1 MAILITLQGPDAGR
15 KYPLEGPHAVLG
27 RQADCTVC
35 LPPKAV
41 SRQHAQI
48 TQADNTYFI
57 EDLGSSNGTFVNG
70 TRLNPHVRVR
80 LTEQD
85 TFQIGPYLFGLRPA
99 PVVANTEQSLVI
111 REQLSVLQVHQS
123 VYGQDPAQKLQVVVE
138 IGQHLARTLDPEELL
153 TRLLDQLIRLF
164 PQADRAMAL
173 LCEGDRL
180 VVRGQ
185 RCRH

>member
-1 MAILITLQGPDAGR
+1 LQGPDAGR
-15 KYPLEGPHAVLG
+15 KYPLEGTNAVLG

-48 TQADNTYFI
+48 LQADNSYYI

-70 TRLNPHVRVR
+70 TRLSPHVRVR

-99 PVVANTEQSLVI
+99 PVPANTEPSLVI
-111 REQLSVLQVHQS
+111 REQLSVAQVNQS
-123 VYGQDPAQKLQVVVE
+123 VYGQDPAQKLQVVLE
-138 IGQHLARTLDPEELL
+138 IAQHLARSLDPEELL
-153 TRLLDQLIRLF
+153 SRLLDQLIR
-164 PQADRAMAL
+164 
-173 LCEGDRL
+173 
-180 VVRGQ
+180 
-185 RCRH
+185 